1 MTAGGL
7 KLFLLLA
14 LAAEP
19 GFAVDRPSTAKI
31 PLDFEL
37 SNGQQFVKLS
47 SLPSMPTVVNFWRA
61 DCPPCVR
68 EMPELAALAR
78 SGKARVITVA
88 LQRPS
93 ETAAAPAEIQAALQP
108 PLLSLHGPG
117 EPRGLLARFGN
128 RAGALPHTVI
138 LDTGRRACTQ
148 RTGEINRHWL
158 AASLAS
164 CDQP

>member
-1 MTAGGL
+1 MQHFDPKPL
-7 KLFLLLA
+7 S

-19 GFAVDRPSTAKI
+19 GFAVDRLSTAKT

-78 SGKARVITVA
+78 SGKVRVITVA

-93 ETAAAPAEIQAALQP
+93 ETATAPAEIQAALQP
-108 PLLSLHGPG
+108 PVVALYGPG
-117 EPRGLLARFGN
+117 EPRRLLARFGN

-138 LDTGRRACTQ
+138 LDTGRRACAQ

>member
-1 MTAGGL
+1 MTAEGL

-19 GFAVDRPSTAKI
+19 GFAVDRLSTAKT

-68 EMPELAALAR
+68 EMPELASLAR
-78 SGKARVITVA
+78 QGKVRVITIA

-93 ETAAAPAEIQAALQP
+93 ETAAAPNSIQQALRP
-108 PLLSLHGPG
+108 PVLSLHGPS
-117 EPRGLLARFGN
+117 ETRGLLARFGN
-128 RAGALPHTVI
+128 RVGALPHTVV
-138 LDTGRRACTQ
+138 LNPQRLACTQ
-148 RTGEINRHWL
+148 NTGEIDRQWL
-158 AASLAS
+158 ENAIID
-164 CDQP
+164 CQRT